1 LKVLNPLIRVL
12 LVIGLFSHALG
23 AKSQFYTDVLHP
35 VSAYAEWP
43 VNLTWSLE
51 TGAYFKPKN
60 FLSKDL
66 RFGTEIHFR
75 RYKQK
80 RFKKL
85 SYPYKKGYYALGVR
99 YLQRPLEDGHGAPQV
114 SFIGFSG
121 NLGYKVK
128 TVKRITLDPYLGI
141 SVYPLIWN
149 NRNPLV
155 GGDYFSLKIGVK
167 LGFIQ
172 KRNSFKNSG
181 TPRFK

>member
-1 LKVLNPLIRVL
+1 
-12 LVIGLFSHALG
+12 
-23 AKSQFYTDVLHP
+23 
-35 VSAYAEWP
+35 
-43 VNLTWSLE
+43 
-51 TGAYFKPKN
+51 
-60 FLSKDL
+60 
-66 RFGTEIHFR
+66 
-75 RYKQK
+75 
-80 RFKKL
+80 
-85 SYPYKKGYYALGVR
+85 VR

-181 TPRFK
+181 TPRFKQVKNSTIFTPQLIEDEGIHVHIAFGAPFSARC